1 MIPRI
6 IHQTYKS
13 NAVPDRVRSLMASWT
28 RLNPGWEVR
37 FYDDQMCREFVRTEF
52 PEYYQ
57 AYLALPK
64 DVERSDF
71 FRYLIVLHVGGVYAD
86 IDCECRAPLD
96 RFLRSAD
103 TLVVGWEGIRDGRDG
118 VLAPFRPPPPGFE
131 LGLRRRAG
139 HPGAPRNL
147 RPHRALGAQGV
158 HEQHQQGHARAH
170 RTRRL
175 HRRRAS
181 TVLET
186 LAREGRARGGG
197 EVWSREPGARARSSR
212 MSSRRRR
219 TREASGARITT
230 RGTSA

>member
-103 TLVVGWEGIRDGRDG
+103 TLVVGWEGEFATDEMAS
-118 VLAPFRPPPPGFE
+118 APFRPPPPGFE
-131 LGLRRRAG
+131 LGSPRAG
-139 HPGAPRNL
+139 QRRSAKSATTS
-147 RPHRALGAQGV
+147 RARCTRCSRTTPT
-158 HEQHQQGHARAH
+158 GHARAH

-175 HRRRAS
+175 
-181 TVLET
+181 TDVVLRQFET
-186 LAREGRARGGG
+186 LPRARGGG
-197 EVWSREPGARARSSR
+197 EFVPRTAARARSSR